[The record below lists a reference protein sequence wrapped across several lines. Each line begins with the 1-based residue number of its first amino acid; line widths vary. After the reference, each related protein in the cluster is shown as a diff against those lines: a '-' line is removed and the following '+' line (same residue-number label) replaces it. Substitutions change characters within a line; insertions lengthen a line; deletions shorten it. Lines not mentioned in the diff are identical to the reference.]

1 MVHAARSVL
10 IVDDHAPFR
19 AAARMLLER
28 EGFEVVGESA
38 DAAGAL
44 AAAARLRPA
53 IVLLDIA
60 LPDGNGFEVA
70 ERLTER
76 DDSTTVILVSSREV
90 AWYRSR
96 LAESPARGFIAK
108 GDLSGDAIAA
118 LVGRA

>member
-1 MVHAARSVL
+1 VPAARSVL

-38 DAAGAL
+38 DAAGTL
-44 AAAARLRPA
+44 VAATQLRPA

-60 LPDGNGFEVA
+60 LPDGDGFEVA
-70 ERLTER
+70 DRLAEG
-76 DDSTTVILVSSREV
+76 DDSPIVILVSSREV

-108 GDLSGDAIAA
+108 GDLSGDAIVA
-118 LVGRA
+118 LVGRV

>member
-1 MVHAARSVL
+1 VRAARSVL

-70 ERLTER
+70 ERLTEG